1 MKLKVKGLEFGYA
14 SMPVLADVCLE
25 LAQSEMLGI
34 VGPNGAGK
42 STLIRC
48 INRILNPQ
56 SGCILMDEMETKKM
70 DRMELARKMGYIP
83 QTASQIFP
91 TTVFDAILLGRRPH
105 IGWRSGEEDNEKVL
119 DVLELLDIE
128 DLAMRDIKELSGGQ
142 QQRVFI
148 ARALAQEPEVLLLD
162 EPTSNLDIRHQLEVM
177 EIIKDLVVKEG
188 ISAIMAIHDLNLAS
202 KYTDRVIIMKDGRIF
217 DAGSPS
223 DVLTPENIRSVY
235 GVEAEVIRRA
245 DSNGGRPYI
254 VPIRPLT
261 TTTCQCKRWQFR
273 DARYRRFRSLGVV
286 AATCTSVIRGTVDQT
301 IVVVIDSIAARRAL
315 GEAHIRTLHVPT
327 GALRSW
333 LP

>member
-1 MKLKVKGLEFGYA
+1 MKLKVRGLEFGYA

-48 INRILNPQ
+48 INRILSPQ
-56 SGCILMDEMETKKM
+56 SGRILLDENDIEGMDG
-70 DRMELARKMGYIP
+70 MELARKMGYIP

-105 IGWRSGEEDNEKVL
+105 IGWRSGEEDHEKVL
-119 DVLELLDIE
+119 DVLELLNIE

-202 KYTDRVIIMKDGRIF
+202 KYTDRVLIMKEGRIF
-217 DAGSPS
+217 GAGSPS
-223 DVLTPENIRSVY
+223 NVLTPENIRSVY
-235 GVEAEVIRRA
+235 GVEAEVISRA

-261 TTTCQCKRWQFR
+261 
-273 DARYRRFRSLGVV
+273 
-286 AATCTSVIRGTVDQT
+286 GTVEFSSD
-301 IVVVIDSIAARRAL
+301 RMK
-315 GEAHIRTLHVPT
+315 
-327 GALRSW
+327 RSFRN
-333 LP
+333 LFNR

>member
-1 MKLKVKGLEFGYA
+1 MKLKVNGLEFGYT

-25 LAQSEMLGI
+25 LAQSEMLGV

-56 SGCILMDEMETKKM
+56 SGRILLDENDIKKM

-83 QTASQIFP
+83 QTASQTFP
-91 TTVFDAILLGRRPH
+91 TTVFDAILMGRRPH
-105 IGWRSGEEDNEKVL
+105 IGWRSSEEDHEKVL

-202 KYTDRVIIMKDGRIF
+202 KYTDRVLIMKEGRIF

-223 DVLTPENIRSVY
+223 NVLTTENIRSVY
-235 GVEAEVIRRA
+235 GVEAEVISRV

-261 TTTCQCKRWQFR
+261 KTKW
-273 DARYRRFRSLGVV
+273 RS
-286 AATCTSVIRGTVDQT
+286 
-301 IVVVIDSIAARRAL
+301 
-315 GEAHIRTLHVPT
+315 
-327 GALRSW
+327 
-333 LP
+333 

>member
-1 MKLKVKGLEFGYA
+1 MKLKVKGLEFGYT

-56 SGCILMDEMETKKM
+56 RGRILLDENDIKKM
-70 DRMELARKMGYIP
+70 DRIGLARKMGYIP

-91 TTVFDAILLGRRPH
+91 TTVFDAILMGRRPH
-105 IGWRSGEEDNEKVL
+105 IGWRSSEEDNEKVL

-202 KYTDRVIIMKDGRIF
+202 KYTDRVIIMKEGKIF

-223 DVLTPENIRSVY
+223 NVLTPENIRSVY
-235 GVEAEVIRRA
+235 GVEAEVISRV

-261 TTTCQCKRWQFR
+261 
-273 DARYRRFRSLGVV
+273 
-286 AATCTSVIRGTVDQT
+286 
-301 IVVVIDSIAARRAL
+301 
-315 GEAHIRTLHVPT
+315 E
-327 GALRSW
+327 
-333 LP
+333 

>member
-1 MKLKVKGLEFGYA
+1 MKLKVKGLEFGYT

-56 SGCILMDEMETKKM
+56 SGRILMDENDIKKM
-70 DRMELARKMGYIP
+70 DRIELAKKMGYIP

-105 IGWRSGEEDNEKVL
+105 IGWRSGEEDHEKVL
-119 DVLELLDIE
+119 DVLELLNIE

-177 EIIKDLVVKEG
+177 EIIKDLVAKEG

-202 KYTDRVIIMKDGRIF
+202 RYTDRVLIMKEGKIF

-223 DVLTPENIRSVY
+223 NVLTAENIRSVY
-235 GVEAEVIRRA
+235 GVEAEVISRV

-261 TTTCQCKRWQFR
+261 
-273 DARYRRFRSLGVV
+273 
-286 AATCTSVIRGTVDQT
+286 
-301 IVVVIDSIAARRAL
+301 
-315 GEAHIRTLHVPT
+315 E
-327 GALRSW
+327 
-333 LP
+333 

>member
-1 MKLKVKGLEFGYA
+1 MKLKVKGLEFGYT

-56 SGCILMDEMETKKM
+56 RGRILLDENDIKKM
-70 DRMELARKMGYIP
+70 DRIGLARKMGYIP

-91 TTVFDAILLGRRPH
+91 TTVFDAILMGRRPH
-105 IGWRSGEEDNEKVL
+105 IGWRSSEEDNEKVL

-202 KYTDRVIIMKDGRIF
+202 KYTDRVIIMKEGKIF

-223 DVLTPENIRSVY
+223 NVLTPENIRSVY
-235 GVEAEVIRRA
+235 SVEAEVINRV

-261 TTTCQCKRWQFR
+261 
-273 DARYRRFRSLGVV
+273 
-286 AATCTSVIRGTVDQT
+286 
-301 IVVVIDSIAARRAL
+301 
-315 GEAHIRTLHVPT
+315 E
-327 GALRSW
+327 
-333 LP
+333 

>member
-1 MKLKVKGLEFGYA
+1 MKLKVKGLEFGYT

-56 SGCILMDEMETKKM
+56 RGRILLDENDIKKM
-70 DRMELARKMGYIP
+70 DRIELARKMGYIP

-105 IGWRSGEEDNEKVL
+105 IGWRSGEEDHEKVL

-202 KYTDRVIIMKDGRIF
+202 KYTDRVLIMKEGRIF

-223 DVLTPENIRSVY
+223 DVLTTGNIRSVY
-235 GVEAEVIRRA
+235 GVEAEVISRV

-261 TTTCQCKRWQFR
+261 
-273 DARYRRFRSLGVV
+273 
-286 AATCTSVIRGTVDQT
+286 
-301 IVVVIDSIAARRAL
+301 
-315 GEAHIRTLHVPT
+315 E
-327 GALRSW
+327 
-333 LP
+333 